1 MTKSGQARSA
11 RRRNLGLKAFCRD
24 RRGVSA
30 VEFALIAPLI
40 ILFYFGMVEFCQG
53 FMAQKRMG
61 HSASMV
67 ADLVAQSQAP
77 VTKGSLNDILG
88 VGEHIMSPFSA
99 TSLKLSVTS
108 LTQNADGEVVV
119 DWTHGNHPDAPTV
132 GSVVDIPD
140 NLIVDGES
148 LVMSQA
154 TYAYNSPI
162 AGFLPGTTNFDQT
175 HYLRPRSVNKV
186 ECSDCPVV
194 E

>member
-1 MTKSGQARSA
+1 MTQSGKTRLA
-11 RRRNLGLKAFCRD
+11 RRGRLGLRAFYRD

-40 ILFYFGMVEFCQG
+40 IIFYFGMVEFCQG

-61 HSASMV
+61 HTASMV

-77 VTKGSLNDILG
+77 VTKANLDDILG
-88 VGEHIMSPFSA
+88 VDVHIMSPFS
-99 TSLKLSVTS
+99 TEKMQLSVTS
-108 LTQNADGEVVV
+108 LTQNDDGEVVV
-119 DWTHGNHPDAPTV
+119 DWTHGDNPAAPTV

-140 NLIVDGES
+140 DLIVNGES

-154 TYAYNSPI
+154 TYGYDSPI
-162 AGFLPGTTNFDQT
+162 SNFLPGTTTFTQT